1 MTKSG
6 KWRVDNGIVDNG
18 RVDNGKVDNSK
29 EWIMASG

>member
-18 RVDNGKVDNSK
+18 RVDNDK
-29 EWIMASG
+29 EWKMASG

>member
-18 RVDNGKVDNSK
+18 RVDNGKVDNGK